1 MSSVPTLPGPGR
13 PGTRRKETSES
24 LAANGPLSPTTDKFF
39 FKDVNVNTP
48 PSLTRRRT
56 GFNDDSIEKEEVKM
70 TDQDSP
76 FAGLRRAG
84 TGGSALGAGANASS
98 STAWTPSTQS
108 AFGGAFGAFGQDGV
122 DLPDK
127 RPGLGSARSASRFKD
142 LLSRSSLEDA
152 PSPTVKE
159 KTSFVGLGRLP
170 EEDVASHA
178 MREQIRNRP
187 NRSETNPYDETLSP
201 PEGTA
206 QTREDRGIEQMGFS
220 AFRGHDRPQNHQ
232 SNEPLSPT
240 NTNPYQSPQN
250 SRMAALGEHDL
261 RSDPP
266 FGQRDTLMSES
277 RRQPSFGP
285 PRSQAAT
292 NPSGLGRAAGW
303 DNPNFGSAA
312 LGRER
317 TSGFGSAFSNSVF
330 SPINDIQSPSGFGN
344 GFFGGTTFGP
354 TTRGSQLGPMFPPQM
369 HESMRSESRNEPSD
383 GAHDPF
389 DAGRRQDAFR
399 APFSEGRE
407 EDHFGPPSQRQT
419 PGVHSGHDGSQPE
432 SDDHTGMPVAQ
443 QRRMVMPDRMRW
455 VYRDPHGVMQG
466 PWSGL
471 EMHDWFRA
479 GFFSAEL
486 QVKKWEDDEWEPLAQ
501 LVRRIGN
508 SREPFLVPQIGVP
521 HGDSPVQDQ
530 FPVGPS
536 GPTGQPP
543 FANNFP
549 SFGTTLTAD
558 QQNALERRKQEEQ
571 FLMARQKEYLTQR
584 QMNMNTLYTPG
595 SSHGQNLQHHASQHS
610 LQSQPS
616 YSSITSPAPYQHP
629 PSQGPIGPSHHA
641 QPFQSI
647 GPPPSHDDLASP
659 FGRMHMQDRGPFGMG
674 PAGSQPFAAREQQR
688 LDQDQIQHHET
699 TFLGQQGRNE
709 RLEEFRELRGT
720 ADDDH
725 NTTDVDDM
733 LPPPIGSQ
741 RPLEHVAIHKEPGPI
756 GKPRA
761 ELLPESLSLTQ
772 QVERT
777 AAAQK
782 QAREEFDSSDV
793 PPVSVSPLPA
803 PAAQRRGAPVA
814 QTLAEESRSAVQ
826 TPVETPSTSLAP
838 WAERQLEAQKQ
849 PSLKE
854 IQEAEARRVAQENAV
869 RAAQLK
875 AQAERERVM
884 LAAVPV
890 TAPAPGLPTS
900 STWATASPNTPTT
913 PGGSP
918 WVKMAGVTPVPTAAS
933 AKKTLAQ
940 IQKEEETRKAK
951 VAAQAAVSQAVVT
964 STNPNAL
971 IGSRYAQMVK
981 TTSAPV
987 PVASGSSAW
996 TTVGTGGGKPKT
1008 PATVVA
1014 TPAPRA
1020 VSSSVPSAPLPRPAV
1035 ATRTTSTTAAA
1046 SQSKA
1051 REEIFKWA
1059 KAQLGTNLKR
1069 GINLDEF
1076 VTVLMALPLEV
1087 DITSEA
1093 VYGAHET
1100 IDSRHFA
1107 EEIIRKRKLAD
1118 KGVIEPAVVT
1128 PTTIGRSSNGGW
1140 SEVAKKSA
1148 APAPKEETNEFK
1160 VIPKRKG
1167 KGNR

>member
-1 MSSVPTLPGPGR
+1 MAG
-13 PGTRRKETSES
+13 
-24 LAANGPLSPTTDKFF
+24 NGPLSPTADKSF
-39 FKDVNVNTP
+39 FKDANVNTP
-48 PSLTRRRT
+48 PSLVRRRT
-56 GFNDDSIEKEEVKM
+56 GFNDDPVEREDAK
-70 TDQDSP
+70 TADQESP

-84 TGGSALGAGANASS
+84 AGGPSTGAGPSVSS
-98 STAWTPSTQS
+98 STAWAPPTQS
-108 AFGGAFGAFGQDGV
+108 AFGGAFGAFAQDGA

-170 EEDVASHA
+170 EEAVASHV

-187 NRSETNPYDETLSP
+187 NRSETNPYDENLP
-201 PEGTA
+201 PADGTV

-220 AFRGHDRPQNHQ
+220 TFRGHERPHNHQ
-232 SNEPLSPT
+232 PAEPMSPT

-250 SRMAALGEHDL
+250 SRMALPGEHDL
-261 RSDPP
+261 RNDPP
-266 FGQRDTLMSES
+266 FGQRDAFTSDP
-277 RRQPSFGP
+277 RRQPAFGP
-285 PRSQAAT
+285 PRSQPAA
-292 NPSGLGRAAGW
+292 NIAGLSRAAGW

-312 LGRER
+312 PGRER
-317 TSGFGSAFSNSVF
+317 SSGFGSAFSNSVF
-330 SPINDIQSPSGFGN
+330 SPINDLQSPSGFGA
-344 GFFGGTTFGP
+344 GFFGGSTFAP
-354 TTRGSQLGPMFPPQM
+354 NRNSQPGPMFPPQIQD
-369 HESMRSESRNEPSD
+369 HSRSDSRNEPLD
-383 GAHDPF
+383 GVHDPF
-389 DAGRRQDAFR
+389 DAVRRQDTFR
-399 APFSEGRE
+399 APFGETRE
-407 EDHFGPPSQRQT
+407 EEHFAPPSQRQT
-419 PGVHSGHDGSQPE
+419 PGLHSRHDGSQPE

-486 QVKKWEDDEWEPLAQ
+486 QVKKWEDEEWEPLAQ

-530 FPVGPS
+530 FPTGPS

-584 QMNMNTLYTPG
+584 QMNMSSLYTPG

-616 YSSITSPAPYQHP
+616 YSSITSPAPFQHP
-629 PSQGPIGPSHHA
+629 APQGSIGASQHA

-647 GPPPSHDDLASP
+647 GPLPSHDDLASP
-659 FGRMHMQDRGPFGMG
+659 FGRMHVQDRGPLGMG
-674 PAGSQPFAAREQQR
+674 AGGGQPFAAREQQR
-688 LDQDQIQHHET
+688 MDQEQMQQHET

-709 RLEEFRELRGT
+709 RLEEFHELRGT
-720 ADDDH
+720 VDNDH
-725 NTTDVDDM
+725 NTIDVDDVP
-733 LPPPIGSQ
+733 PPPIGSQ
-741 RPLEHVAIHKEPGPI
+741 RQPEHVAIHKEPGPI
-756 GKPRA
+756 GKPRV
-761 ELLPESLSLTQ
+761 ESVNEPLSLTQ

-782 QAREEFDSSDV
+782 QAREESALSDV

-803 PAAQRRGAPVA
+803 PAAQRCGAPVA
-814 QTLAEESRSAVQ
+814 QTLVEESRSAVQ
-826 TPVETPSTSLAP
+826 TPIETSSTSLAP
-838 WAERQLEAQKQ
+838 WAERQIESQKQ

-854 IQEAEARRVAQENAV
+854 IQEAEARRVAQENSV

-875 AQAERERVM
+875 AQAERERAM
-884 LAAVPV
+884 MAAIPV
-890 TAPAPGLPTS
+890 TAAAPGLPTS

-918 WVKMAGVTPVPTAAS
+918 WVKMAGVSAFAAVVPS
-933 AKKTLAQ
+933 KKTLAQ
-940 IQKEEETRKAK
+940 IQREEETRKAK
-951 VAAQAAVSQAVVT
+951 VAAQAATSQPAAT
-964 STNPNAL
+964 SANPNAVV
-971 IGSRYAQMVK
+971 GSRYAQMVK
-981 TTSAPV
+981 TTSGPTPV
-987 PVASGSSAW
+987 TSGSGAW

-1020 VSSSVPSAPLPRPAV
+1020 VSSSMSSAPASRPAV
-1035 ATRTTSTTAAA
+1035 ATRTTSTSAATL
-1046 SQSKA
+1046 QTKA
-1051 REEIFKWA
+1051 KEEIVKWA
-1059 KAQLGTNLKR
+1059 KAQLGVNLKR
-1069 GINLDEF
+1069 GVNLDEF

-1107 EEIIRKRKLAD
+1107 EEIIRKRKLAE

-1128 PTTIGRSSNGGW
+1128 PTTMGQSSNGGW

-1148 APAPKEETNEFK
+1148 VPVPKEEANEFK
-1160 VIPKRKG
+1160 VIPKRRG